1 MTKKG
6 LRTCCVCHQEHMYCP
21 VCNPEDRNKPT
32 WYFAYCSENCK
43 DIYAAT
49 SDYEN
54 GNISADDAKKQLD
67 KLDLSQIANFGES
80 YQKAIMK
87 INENI
92 KLKMLLRKMN
102 LLFQTRI
109 QIFQQIS
116 IIENPKSK
124 RLKMMVILNS
134 DLENFLMGNKL
145 LFNK

>member
-43 DIYAAT
+43 DIYAVT
-49 SDYEN
+49 SNYEDEK
-54 GNISADDAKKQLD
+54 ITADEAKAQLD
-67 KLDLSQIANFGES
+67 KLDLSHIANFGES

-92 KLKMLLRKMN
+92 TPLKNDNVIKENETVVLNKNEDVSTDKYYKKSRVKKVKN
-102 LLFQTRI
+102 DGD
-109 QIFQQIS
+109 
-116 IIENPKSK
+116 IE
-124 RLKMMVILNS
+124 
-134 DLENFLMGNKL
+134 
-145 LFNK
+145 

>member
-1 MTKKG
+1 MNKRG
-6 LRTCCVCHQEHMYCP
+6 LRTCCVCRKEHLFCP
-21 VCNPEDRNKPT
+21 QCRPEDRNKPT

-87 INENI
+87 INENVTPVKNTDDVI
-92 KLKMLLRKMN
+92 KEDESV
-102 LLFQTRI
+102 
-109 QIFQQIS
+109 IS
-116 IIENPKSK
+116 DENTDISTNKYYRKSK
-124 RLKMMVILNS
+124 VKKVKDDGDI
-134 DLENFLMGNKL
+134 E
-145 LFNK
+145 

>member
-43 DIYAAT
+43 DIYTVT

-54 GNISADDAKKQLD
+54 DNISADEAKTQLD
-67 KLDLSQIANFGES
+67 RLDLSQIANFGES
-80 YQKAIMK
+80 YQRALMK
-87 INENI
+87 MQHP
-92 KLKMLLRKMN
+92 LKRLLRLSRKMN
-102 LLFQTRI
+102 LLLQTRV

-124 RLKMMVILNS
+124 KLKAMVILNS
-134 DLENFLMGNKL
+134 DFENF
-145 LFNK
+145 

>member
-1 MTKKG
+1 MNKRG
-6 LRTCCVCHQEHMYCP
+6 LRTCCVCRKEHLFCP
-21 VCNPEDRNKPT
+21 QCRPEDRNKPT

-92 KLKMLLRKMN
+92 TPVEKVEDVIKEDESV
-102 LLFQTRI
+102 
-109 QIFQQIS
+109 IS
-116 IIENPKSK
+116 DENTDISTNKYYRKSK
-124 RLKMMVILNS
+124 VKKVKGDGDI
-134 DLENFLMGNKL
+134 E
-145 LFNK
+145 

>member
-43 DIYAAT
+43 DIYAVT
-49 SDYEN
+49 SDYEDKK
-54 GNISADDAKKQLD
+54 ITADEAKAQLD
-67 KLDLSQIANFGES
+67 KLDLSHIANFGES

-92 KLKMLLRKMN
+92 TPLKNDNVIKENETVVLNKNEDVSTDKYYRRSRVKKVKN
-102 LLFQTRI
+102 DGD
-109 QIFQQIS
+109 
-116 IIENPKSK
+116 IE
-124 RLKMMVILNS
+124 
-134 DLENFLMGNKL
+134 
-145 LFNK
+145 

>member
-1 MTKKG
+1 MNKRG
-6 LRTCCVCHQEHMYCP
+6 LRTCCVCRKDQLFCP
-21 VCNPEDRNKPT
+21 QCRPEDRNKPT

-67 KLDLSQIANFGES
+67 KLDLSQIDNFGES

-92 KLKMLLRKMN
+92 TQVEK
-102 LLFQTRI
+102 
-109 QIFQQIS
+109 
-116 IIENPKSK
+116 
-124 RLKMMVILNS
+124 V
-134 DLENFLMGNKL
+134 
-145 LFNK
+145 

>member
-6 LRTCCVCHQEHMYCP
+6 LRTCCVCHKEYSFCL
-21 VCNPEDRNKPT
+21 CNPEDRNKPT

-92 KLKMLLRKMN
+92 TPVEKVEDVIKEDESVVLN
-102 LLFQTRI
+102 ENTD
-109 QIFQQIS
+109 IS
-116 IIENPKSK
+116 TNKYYRKSK
-124 RLKMMVILNS
+124 IKKVKDDGDI
-134 DLENFLMGNKL
+134 E
-145 LFNK
+145 

>member
-43 DIYAAT
+43 NIYTVT
-49 SDYEN
+49 SDYEDKK
-54 GNISADDAKKQLD
+54 ISADDAKAQLD
-67 KLDLSQIANFGES
+67 KLDLSHIANFGES

-92 KLKMLLRKMN
+92 TLPKNDDVIKENETVSLNKNEDVSTDKYYRRSRVKKVKN
-102 LLFQTRI
+102 DGD
-109 QIFQQIS
+109 
-116 IIENPKSK
+116 IE
-124 RLKMMVILNS
+124 
-134 DLENFLMGNKL
+134 
-145 LFNK
+145 

>member
-1 MTKKG
+1 MNKRG
-6 LRTCCVCHQEHMYCP
+6 LRTCCVCRKEHLFCP
-21 VCNPEDRNKPT
+21 QCRPEDRNKPT

-92 KLKMLLRKMN
+92 TQVEKVEDVIKEDESV
-102 LLFQTRI
+102 
-109 QIFQQIS
+109 IS
-116 IIENPKSK
+116 DENTDISTNKYYRKSK
-124 RLKMMVILNS
+124 VKKVKDDGVI
-134 DLENFLMGNKL
+134 E
-145 LFNK
+145 

>member
-1 MTKKG
+1 MNKRG
-6 LRTCCVCHQEHMYCP
+6 LRTCCVCRKEHLFCP
-21 VCNPEDRNKPT
+21 QCRPEDRNKPT

-92 KLKMLLRKMN
+92 TPVEKVEDVIKEDESV
-102 LLFQTRI
+102 
-109 QIFQQIS
+109 IS
-116 IIENPKSK
+116 DENTDISTNKYYRKSK
-124 RLKMMVILNS
+124 VKKVKDDGDI
-134 DLENFLMGNKL
+134 EQ
-145 LFNK
+145 

>member
-43 DIYAAT
+43 NIYTVT
-49 SDYEN
+49 SDYEDKK
-54 GNISADDAKKQLD
+54 ISADDAKAQLD
-67 KLDLSQIANFGES
+67 KLDLSHIANFGES

-92 KLKMLLRKMN
+92 TLPKNDDVIKENETASLNKNEDVSTDKYYRRSRVKKVKN
-102 LLFQTRI
+102 DGD
-109 QIFQQIS
+109 
-116 IIENPKSK
+116 IE
-124 RLKMMVILNS
+124 
-134 DLENFLMGNKL
+134 
-145 LFNK
+145 

>member
-6 LRTCCVCHQEHMYCP
+6 LRTCCVCHKEYSFCL
-21 VCNPEDRNKPT
+21 CDPEDRNKPT

-92 KLKMLLRKMN
+92 TPVEKVEDVIKEDESV
-102 LLFQTRI
+102 
-109 QIFQQIS
+109 IS
-116 IIENPKSK
+116 DENTDISTNKYYRKSK
-124 RLKMMVILNS
+124 VKKVKDDGDI
-134 DLENFLMGNKL
+134 E
-145 LFNK
+145 

>member
-1 MTKKG
+1 MNKRG
-6 LRTCCVCHQEHMYCP
+6 LRTCCVCRKEHLFCP
-21 VCNPEDRNKPT
+21 QCRPEDRNKPT

-92 KLKMLLRKMN
+92 TQVEKVEDVIKEDESV
-102 LLFQTRI
+102 
-109 QIFQQIS
+109 IS
-116 IIENPKSK
+116 DENTDISTNKYYRKSK
-124 RLKMMVILNS
+124 VKKVKGDGDI
-134 DLENFLMGNKL
+134 E
-145 LFNK
+145 

>member
-1 MTKKG
+1 MNKRG
-6 LRTCCVCHQEHMYCP
+6 LRTCCVCRKEHLFCP
-21 VCNPEDRNKPT
+21 QCRPEDRNKPT

-80 YQKAIMK
+80 YQKVIMK

-92 KLKMLLRKMN
+92 TPVEKVEDVIKEDESV
-102 LLFQTRI
+102 
-109 QIFQQIS
+109 IS
-116 IIENPKSK
+116 DENTDISTNKYYRKSK
-124 RLKMMVILNS
+124 VKKVKDDGDI
-134 DLENFLMGNKL
+134 EQ
-145 LFNK
+145 

>member
-1 MTKKG
+1 MNKRG
-6 LRTCCVCHQEHMYCP
+6 LRTCCVCRKEHLFCP
-21 VCNPEDRNKPT
+21 QCRPEDRNKPT

-80 YQKAIMK
+80 YQKVIMK

-92 KLKMLLRKMN
+92 TPVEKVEDVIKEDESV
-102 LLFQTRI
+102 
-109 QIFQQIS
+109 IS
-116 IIENPKSK
+116 DENTDISTNKYYRKSK
-124 RLKMMVILNS
+124 VKKVKDDGDI
-134 DLENFLMGNKL
+134 E
-145 LFNK
+145 

>member
-1 MTKKG
+1 MNKRG
-6 LRTCCVCHQEHMYCP
+6 LRTCCVCRKEHLFCP
-21 VCNPEDRNKPT
+21 QCRPEDRNKPT

-80 YQKAIMK
+80 YQKSIMK

-92 KLKMLLRKMN
+92 TPVEKVEDVIKEDESV
-102 LLFQTRI
+102 
-109 QIFQQIS
+109 IS
-116 IIENPKSK
+116 DENTDISTNKYYRKSK
-124 RLKMMVILNS
+124 VKKVKDDGDI
-134 DLENFLMGNKL
+134 E
-145 LFNK
+145 

>member
-1 MTKKG
+1 MNKRG
-6 LRTCCVCHQEHMYCP
+6 LRTCCVCRKEHLFCP
-21 VCNPEDRNKPT
+21 QCRPEDRNKPT

-92 KLKMLLRKMN
+92 TPVEKVEDVIKEDESV
-102 LLFQTRI
+102 
-109 QIFQQIS
+109 IS
-116 IIENPKSK
+116 DENTDISTNKYYRKSK
-124 RLKMMVILNS
+124 VKKVKDDGDI
-134 DLENFLMGNKL
+134 E
-145 LFNK
+145 